1 MSDESF
7 KELAAALTHTA
18 RSAGELILRYRGQNS
33 DVTFKDDGSPV
44 THVDRTAEELILN
57 DLARIAPG
65 IMAIGE
71 ESAAVL
77 PEGFNRDAPFFLI
90 DPLDGTKEF
99 VRGGKEYTVNIALIR
114 DRKPVFGLIY
124 APELQ
129 VLYVTLSETEA
140 VCARLP
146 PERGD
151 GLDALSTNTLRTKE
165 PDPGK
170 LKVIVSRSHRNAE
183 TDSFVAALPPH
194 DTVELS
200 SSLKLAVLAD
210 GGADIY
216 PRLSPTSEWDTA
228 AGHAILKAAGGVLR
242 TVDGQKLAY
251 GKQETNLLNPGF
263 IALGRAS
270 TAAQI
275 GLAQV

>member
-1 MSDESF
+1 MFDESF
-7 KELAAALTHTA
+7 KELAATLTHTA

-33 DVTFKDDGSPV
+33 DVTFKEDGSPV

-65 IMAIGE
+65 ITAIGE
-71 ESAAVL
+71 ESVAVL
-77 PEGFNRDAPFFLI
+77 PEGFNPDAPFFLV

-99 VRGGKEYTVNIALIR
+99 VRGGKEYTINIALIK

-129 VLYVTLSETEA
+129 VIYVTISRTEA
-140 VCARLP
+140 VCARLA
-146 PERGD
+146 PERGEA
-151 GLDALSTNTLRTKE
+151 LDALATSALRTR
-165 PDPGK
+165 DPGDER
-170 LKVIVSRSHRNAE
+170 LKVIVSKSHRNAA
-183 TDSFVAALPPH
+183 TDDFMAGLPPH
-194 DTVELS
+194 EMVELS

-228 AGHAILKAAGGVLR
+228 AGHAILNAAGGVLR
-242 TVDGQKLAY
+242 TADGEPLLY
-251 GKQETNLLNPGF
+251 GKRETNLLNPGF

-270 TAAQI
+270 I
-275 GLAQV
+275 GEKLGLN